1 MSEYN
6 EQIRDLFVQYEVL
19 VNELKEI
26 YPAYKS
32 NPTNSEIQ
40 KIYENILSQI
50 QSIFSQLETISMKV
64 GKSNEEDQIVMNVLN
79 TNIKNSKSY
88 YNTSKSKLDKIID
101 SNKSALPREEQ
112 IYQELKDK
120 YYDFAYLLVLL
131 GITIYSLRKLLY

>member
-6 EQIRDLFVQYEVL
+6 EQIRDLFIQYEVL
-19 VNELKEI
+19 AKELKEI

-64 GKSNEEDQIVMNVLN
+64 GKSNEEDQIVMN
-79 TNIKNSKSY
+79 
-88 YNTSKSKLDKIID
+88 
-101 SNKSALPREEQ
+101 
-112 IYQELKDK
+112 K
-120 YYDFAYLLVLL
+120 Y
-131 GITIYSLRKLLY
+131 